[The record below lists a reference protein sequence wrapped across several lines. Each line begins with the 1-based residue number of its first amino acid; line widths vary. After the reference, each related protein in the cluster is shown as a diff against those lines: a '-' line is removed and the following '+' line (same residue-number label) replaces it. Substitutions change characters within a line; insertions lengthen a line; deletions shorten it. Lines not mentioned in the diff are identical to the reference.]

1 MASFDDCS
9 RIALDQRSTALLDPR
24 TRGKREGDSQAA
36 IAGSTSS
43 GSAKRVRPHRSERVI
58 GTPAPDVSCTAA
70 GEDRRME
77 QQHCSSRSP
86 RFRQYLEREAT
97 MKAPLLLAG
106 AVIIGSMAPALAD
119 EYYVVQ
125 GPSHRCTITT
135 TRPAD
140 REIVTQIGPMA
151 FTSRVEA
158 EDRIKQTKVCEDEG
172 TVGSSTSTTTIIKE
186 K

>member
-1 MASFDDCS
+1 
-9 RIALDQRSTALLDPR
+9 
-24 TRGKREGDSQAA
+24 
-36 IAGSTSS
+36 
-43 GSAKRVRPHRSERVI
+43 
-58 GTPAPDVSCTAA
+58 
-70 GEDRRME
+70 
-77 QQHCSSRSP
+77 
-86 RFRQYLEREAT
+86 

-106 AVIIGSMAPALAD
+106 ALIVGSLAPALAD

-158 EDRIKQTKVCEDEG
+158 EDRIRQTKVCEDSG
-172 TVGSSTSTTTIIKE
+172 TVGTSTTTTIIKE

>member
-1 MASFDDCS
+1 
-9 RIALDQRSTALLDPR
+9 
-24 TRGKREGDSQAA
+24 
-36 IAGSTSS
+36 
-43 GSAKRVRPHRSERVI
+43 
-58 GTPAPDVSCTAA
+58 
-70 GEDRRME
+70 
-77 QQHCSSRSP
+77 
-86 RFRQYLEREAT
+86 
-97 MKAPLLLAG
+97 MKASLLLAG
-106 AVIIGSMAPALAD
+106 AMIIGSSAAALAD

-140 REIVTQIGPMA
+140 REVVTQIGPMA

-172 TVGSSTSTTTIIKE
+172 TVGSSSTTTIIK

>member
-1 MASFDDCS
+1 
-9 RIALDQRSTALLDPR
+9 
-24 TRGKREGDSQAA
+24 
-36 IAGSTSS
+36 
-43 GSAKRVRPHRSERVI
+43 
-58 GTPAPDVSCTAA
+58 
-70 GEDRRME
+70 
-77 QQHCSSRSP
+77 
-86 RFRQYLEREAT
+86 
-97 MKAPLLLAG
+97 MKTPLLLAG
-106 AVIIGSMAPALAD
+106 ALIIGSAAPTLAD

-158 EDRIKQTKVCEDEG
+158 EDRIRQTKVCEDGG
-172 TVGSSTSTTTIIKE
+172 TVGSTGTTTTIIKE

>member
-1 MASFDDCS
+1 
-9 RIALDQRSTALLDPR
+9 
-24 TRGKREGDSQAA
+24 
-36 IAGSTSS
+36 
-43 GSAKRVRPHRSERVI
+43 
-58 GTPAPDVSCTAA
+58 
-70 GEDRRME
+70 
-77 QQHCSSRSP
+77 
-86 RFRQYLEREAT
+86 

-106 AVIIGSMAPALAD
+106 AVIIGSMAPSFAD

-140 REIVTQIGPMA
+140 REVVTKIGPMA

-158 EDRIKQTKVCEDEG
+158 ADRIKQTKVCEDEG
-172 TVGSSTSTTTIIKE
+172 TVGSSTSTTTVIKE

>member
-1 MASFDDCS
+1 
-9 RIALDQRSTALLDPR
+9 
-24 TRGKREGDSQAA
+24 
-36 IAGSTSS
+36 
-43 GSAKRVRPHRSERVI
+43 
-58 GTPAPDVSCTAA
+58 
-70 GEDRRME
+70 
-77 QQHCSSRSP
+77 
-86 RFRQYLEREAT
+86 

-106 AVIIGSMAPALAD
+106 ALIVGSLAPALAD

-158 EDRIKQTKVCEDEG
+158 EDRIRQTKVCEDSG
-172 TVGSSTSTTTIIKE
+172 TVGTSTTTTIIRE